1 MESRVKCAVCAVA
14 MCLVLRA
21 GSGMEHKFRYY
32 TDNSGLSSN
41 TIQCLYQDDKGYVWV
56 GTADGLDRFNSYDF
70 TNYRSDYRRRN
81 TLENNCIYSLCGE
94 GFPNGDR
101 IWVGTSDGVY
111 IFDSKDESF
120 VHLPILGSDGRE
132 RRNLLVYSLAADVA
146 GNMWIGTLGDGLYR
160 YSLKSG
166 TFEHYNA
173 AKYPEAFSSDVIVKI
188 LLDHDNNIWVAS
200 GGGSLLS
207 RYNPENNRFSTFRV
221 EDTLTR
227 EPISRI
233 STMCQDSF
241 GDIWI
246 AGYACELYKF
256 ELSRLT
262 FTCNRPEDGEAYGRV
277 RSMIEYA
284 PGIIMLGTDHGLVNF
299 NTKNRSF
306 EHVDNGTT
314 NRNGRLNDKFIHSI
328 LKDRDGGV
336 WIGTYFGGI
345 NYLSPLSS
353 LFTLIE
359 AGEGCGHII
368 SKFCEDPEGNIWI
381 GSDDGGL
388 SLYNP
393 RTGSY
398 TPVAVDPRDRAL
410 NIHALTI
417 DGGWLWVGTYGDG
430 LYRIDLRTRQMKHFT
445 QAGTG
450 LDNLDVYSVFRDSRG
465 QLWIGTKMGICRYD
479 DVSQTITCAFGLGHN
494 SDVVDICE
502 DARGHLWFASLGK
515 GLIRYGFDDGRFAL
529 CSHDSG
535 GGLSDFVSCLAV
547 EGDNLWIGTHGCG
560 LCRYDIAADTLSREF
575 DMLPYGNC
583 AVFQIVQNG
592 GELWLTT
599 NRGLLKYSP
608 GNGPQSIYKFTSDDG
623 LLANIFNA
631 NSGIKSS
638 TGHIYIGCNNGINKF
653 YPYDFTRRENS
664 AKLSVVFP
672 DFKLFN
678 RSVPVDGRLLSNT
691 IDCQRSVRLRG
702 RKMSFSLD
710 FIALNFSSPLR
721 TVYRYRLENFDDKWI
736 TTGLDEGAGV
746 QHVSYTN
753 LPPNRYRFVVSASTG
768 GEQFGEEAVVEI
780 LVLPPWWMA
789 RAMVVAYGVLALLA
803 VAGGG
808 LWLRRRIGRA
818 HREQIASIT
827 RKNKLDLLE
836 AKVSLFTE
844 VANEIRTPVALI
856 AAPVEEIAKRAG
868 DLPGLRDD
876 VDIIRKNC
884 ERLRTLVDQILN
896 LKSAEE
902 GEHAASC
909 VPERVDVREVLRTVV
924 AAVGD
929 AVPRRG
935 IAVHLGLPGE
945 ALTAEMCC
953 DHFSKIVG
961 QILGN
966 AYQFAESRID
976 VTLEGPG
983 GEVPGDV
990 FRVRVRDD
998 GAGIDRAEKAR
1009 IFEPFYTSDKCV
1021 SGSGL
1026 GLGLAVAKSLA
1037 TRMGAVLGVESAV
1050 GQWTEFTVTV
1060 PLGAPRPVPGSDGD
1074 SGVPAGQPAVAAVQ
1088 PEVQKRLPDILLA
1101 EDNADFADFFV
1112 RHLSG
1117 SYTIHCATNG
1127 RQALDLLRS
1136 RSIAAVVSD
1145 VAMKGM
1151 DGVALCAAIR
1161 NDPALDHLPVVLVSV
1176 DSSSAAKVRALEA
1189 GGLPRPP
1196 DPGAYRHPGP
1206 AAPEILENAL
1216 PGHGRGRGE
1225 PFGQPF
1231 HGAGE
1236 PVCHG
1241 QHLQFEPFGRGY
1253 RRSRE
1258 CQPYALFR
1266 AHQVA
1271 DGHYAQRVSAFHA
1284 PQGGRRAAFQT
1295 QRPARHGDMLY
1306 GGLHFDLLFR
1316 QVLPCAVRDA
1326 AHRIHGEIPPGIG
1339 RLIPRSRRSST
1350 SRSRVVASSAATPAS
1365 RGSTRKQKAI
1375 STMPRSTVRPVASRP
1390 RSMLW

>member
-1 MESRVKCAVCAVA
+1 
-14 MCLVLRA
+14 
-21 GSGMEHKFRYY
+21 
-32 TDNSGLSSN
+32 
-41 TIQCLYQDDKGYVWV
+41 
-56 GTADGLDRFNSYDF
+56 
-70 TNYRSDYRRRN
+70 
-81 TLENNCIYSLCGE
+81 
-94 GFPNGDR
+94 
-101 IWVGTSDGVY
+101 
-111 IFDSKDESF
+111 
-120 VHLPILGSDGRE
+120 
-132 RRNLLVYSLAADVA
+132 
-146 GNMWIGTLGDGLYR
+146 
-160 YSLKSG
+160 
-166 TFEHYNA
+166 
-173 AKYPEAFSSDVIVKI
+173 
-188 LLDHDNNIWVAS
+188 
-200 GGGSLLS
+200 
-207 RYNPENNRFSTFRV
+207 
-221 EDTLTR
+221 
-227 EPISRI
+227 
-233 STMCQDSF
+233 
-241 GDIWI
+241 
-246 AGYACELYKF
+246 
-256 ELSRLT
+256 
-262 FTCNRPEDGEAYGRV
+262 
-277 RSMIEYA
+277 
-284 PGIIMLGTDHGLVNF
+284 
-299 NTKNRSF
+299 
-306 EHVDNGTT
+306 
-314 NRNGRLNDKFIHSI
+314 
-328 LKDRDGGV
+328 
-336 WIGTYFGGI
+336 
-345 NYLSPLSS
+345 
-353 LFTLIE
+353 
-359 AGEGCGHII
+359 
-368 SKFCEDPEGNIWI
+368 
-381 GSDDGGL
+381 
-388 SLYNP
+388 
-393 RTGSY
+393 
-398 TPVAVDPRDRAL
+398 
-410 NIHALTI
+410 
-417 DGGWLWVGTYGDG
+417 
-430 LYRIDLRTRQMKHFT
+430 
-445 QAGTG
+445 
-450 LDNLDVYSVFRDSRG
+450 
-465 QLWIGTKMGICRYD
+465 
-479 DVSQTITCAFGLGHN
+479 
-494 SDVVDICE
+494 
-502 DARGHLWFASLGK
+502 
-515 GLIRYGFDDGRFAL
+515 
-529 CSHDSG
+529 
-535 GGLSDFVSCLAV
+535 
-547 EGDNLWIGTHGCG
+547 
-560 LCRYDIAADTLSREF
+560 
-575 DMLPYGNC
+575 
-583 AVFQIVQNG
+583 
-592 GELWLTT
+592 
-599 NRGLLKYSP
+599 
-608 GNGPQSIYKFTSDDG
+608 
-623 LLANIFNA
+623 
-631 NSGIKSS
+631 
-638 TGHIYIGCNNGINKF
+638 
-653 YPYDFTRRENS
+653 
-664 AKLSVVFP
+664 
-672 DFKLFN
+672 
-678 RSVPVDGRLLSNT
+678 
-691 IDCQRSVRLRG
+691 
-702 RKMSFSLD
+702 MSFSLD

-789 RAMVVAYGVLALLA
+789 RAMIVAYGVLALLA

-856 AAPVEEIAKRAG
+856 AAPVEQIAKRAG

-976 VTLEGPG
+976 ITLEGPG

-1117 SYTIHCATNG
+1117 SYTIHCVADG
-1127 RQALDLLRS
+1127 REALDLLRS
-1136 RSIAAVVSD
+1136 RGIAAVVSD

-1189 GGLPRPP
+1189 GA
-1196 DPGAYRHPGP
+1196 DAY
-1206 AAPEILENAL
+1206 LEKPLSVDYLDRQIRAL
-1216 PGHGRGRGE
+1216 IDIRGRLRLKFSKMPYLVMDGDAASPSGNRFMAQVNQYVMDNISNSNLSVE
-1225 PFGQPF
+1225 DIAAAVNVSRTLFFSRIKSLTGTTPNEFLRSTRLRVAADLLSKPNDLRVTEICYMVGFTSTSYFAKCFHAQFGMLPTEF
-1231 HGAGE
+1231 ME
-1236 PVCHG
+1236 K
-1241 QHLQFEPFGRGY
+1241 Y
-1253 RRSRE
+1253 RRE
-1258 CQPYALFR
+1258 
-1266 AHQVA
+1266 
-1271 DGHYAQRVSAFHA
+1271 
-1284 PQGGRRAAFQT
+1284 
-1295 QRPARHGDMLY
+1295 
-1306 GGLHFDLLFR
+1306 
-1316 QVLPCAVRDA
+1316 
-1326 AHRIHGEIPPGIG
+1326 
-1339 RLIPRSRRSST
+1339 
-1350 SRSRVVASSAATPAS
+1350 
-1365 RGSTRKQKAI
+1365 
-1375 STMPRSTVRPVASRP
+1375 
-1390 RSMLW
+1390 

>member
-1 MESRVKCAVCAVA
+1 
-14 MCLVLRA
+14 
-21 GSGMEHKFRYY
+21 
-32 TDNSGLSSN
+32 
-41 TIQCLYQDDKGYVWV
+41 
-56 GTADGLDRFNSYDF
+56 
-70 TNYRSDYRRRN
+70 
-81 TLENNCIYSLCGE
+81 
-94 GFPNGDR
+94 
-101 IWVGTSDGVY
+101 
-111 IFDSKDESF
+111 
-120 VHLPILGSDGRE
+120 
-132 RRNLLVYSLAADVA
+132 
-146 GNMWIGTLGDGLYR
+146 
-160 YSLKSG
+160 
-166 TFEHYNA
+166 
-173 AKYPEAFSSDVIVKI
+173 
-188 LLDHDNNIWVAS
+188 
-200 GGGSLLS
+200 
-207 RYNPENNRFSTFRV
+207 
-221 EDTLTR
+221 
-227 EPISRI
+227 
-233 STMCQDSF
+233 
-241 GDIWI
+241 
-246 AGYACELYKF
+246 
-256 ELSRLT
+256 
-262 FTCNRPEDGEAYGRV
+262 
-277 RSMIEYA
+277 
-284 PGIIMLGTDHGLVNF
+284 
-299 NTKNRSF
+299 
-306 EHVDNGTT
+306 
-314 NRNGRLNDKFIHSI
+314 
-328 LKDRDGGV
+328 
-336 WIGTYFGGI
+336 
-345 NYLSPLSS
+345 
-353 LFTLIE
+353 
-359 AGEGCGHII
+359 
-368 SKFCEDPEGNIWI
+368 
-381 GSDDGGL
+381 
-388 SLYNP
+388 
-393 RTGSY
+393 
-398 TPVAVDPRDRAL
+398 
-410 NIHALTI
+410 
-417 DGGWLWVGTYGDG
+417 
-430 LYRIDLRTRQMKHFT
+430 
-445 QAGTG
+445 
-450 LDNLDVYSVFRDSRG
+450 
-465 QLWIGTKMGICRYD
+465 
-479 DVSQTITCAFGLGHN
+479 
-494 SDVVDICE
+494 
-502 DARGHLWFASLGK
+502 
-515 GLIRYGFDDGRFAL
+515 
-529 CSHDSG
+529 
-535 GGLSDFVSCLAV
+535 
-547 EGDNLWIGTHGCG
+547 
-560 LCRYDIAADTLSREF
+560 
-575 DMLPYGNC
+575 
-583 AVFQIVQNG
+583 
-592 GELWLTT
+592 
-599 NRGLLKYSP
+599 SP

-1060 PLGAPRPVPGSDGD
+1060 PLGAPRPVPGTDGD

-1117 SYTIHCATNG
+1117 SYTIHCATDG

-1189 GGLPRPP
+1189 GA
-1196 DPGAYRHPGP
+1196 DAY
-1206 AAPEILENAL
+1206 LEKPLSVDYLDCQIRAL
-1216 PGHGRGRGE
+1216 IGIRGRLRLKFSKMPYLVMDGDAASPSGNRFMAQVNQYVMDNISNSNLSVE
-1225 PFGQPF
+1225 DIAAAVNVSRTLFFSRIKSLTGTTPNEFLRSTRLRVAAELLSKSNDLRVTEICYMVGFTSTSYFAKCFHAQFGMLPTEF
-1231 HGAGE
+1231 ME
-1236 PVCHG
+1236 K
-1241 QHLQFEPFGRGY
+1241 Y
-1253 RRSRE
+1253 RRE
-1258 CQPYALFR
+1258 
-1266 AHQVA
+1266 
-1271 DGHYAQRVSAFHA
+1271 
-1284 PQGGRRAAFQT
+1284 
-1295 QRPARHGDMLY
+1295 
-1306 GGLHFDLLFR
+1306 
-1316 QVLPCAVRDA
+1316 
-1326 AHRIHGEIPPGIG
+1326 
-1339 RLIPRSRRSST
+1339 
-1350 SRSRVVASSAATPAS
+1350 
-1365 RGSTRKQKAI
+1365 
-1375 STMPRSTVRPVASRP
+1375 
-1390 RSMLW
+1390 

>member
-1 MESRVKCAVCAVA
+1 MELRVKCAVCAVA

-277 RSMIEYA
+277 RSMIEYT

-592 GELWLTT
+592 GELWLRT

-909 VPERVDVREVLRTVV
+909 VPERVDVREVLRTLV

-1060 PLGAPRPVPGSDGD
+1060 PLGAPRPVPGTDGD

-1117 SYTIHCATNG
+1117 SYTIHCATDG

-1189 GGLPRPP
+1189 GA
-1196 DPGAYRHPGP
+1196 DAY
-1206 AAPEILENAL
+1206 LEKPLSVDYLDCQIRAL
-1216 PGHGRGRGE
+1216 IGIRGRLRLKFSKMPYLVMDGDAASPSGNRFMAQVNQYVMDNISNSNLSVE
-1225 PFGQPF
+1225 DIAAAVNVSRTLFFSRIKSLTGTTPNEF
-1231 HGAGE
+1231 
-1236 PVCHG
+1236 
-1241 QHLQFEPFGRGY
+1241 L
-1253 RRSRE
+1253 RSTR
-1258 CQPYALFR
+1258 LR
-1266 AHQVA
+1266 VA
-1271 DGHYAQRVSAFHA
+1271 AELLSKSNDLRVTEICYMVGFTSTSYFAKCFHA
-1284 PQGGRRAAFQT
+1284 QFG
-1295 QRPARHGDMLY
+1295 MLPTE
-1306 GGLHFDLLFR
+1306 FM
-1316 QVLPCAVRDA
+1316 
-1326 AHRIHGEIPPGIG
+1326 EK
-1339 RLIPRSRRSST
+1339 SRRE
-1350 SRSRVVASSAATPAS
+1350 
-1365 RGSTRKQKAI
+1365 
-1375 STMPRSTVRPVASRP
+1375 
-1390 RSMLW
+1390 

>member
-1 MESRVKCAVCAVA
+1 
-14 MCLVLRA
+14 
-21 GSGMEHKFRYY
+21 
-32 TDNSGLSSN
+32 
-41 TIQCLYQDDKGYVWV
+41 
-56 GTADGLDRFNSYDF
+56 
-70 TNYRSDYRRRN
+70 
-81 TLENNCIYSLCGE
+81 
-94 GFPNGDR
+94 
-101 IWVGTSDGVY
+101 
-111 IFDSKDESF
+111 
-120 VHLPILGSDGRE
+120 
-132 RRNLLVYSLAADVA
+132 
-146 GNMWIGTLGDGLYR
+146 
-160 YSLKSG
+160 
-166 TFEHYNA
+166 
-173 AKYPEAFSSDVIVKI
+173 
-188 LLDHDNNIWVAS
+188 
-200 GGGSLLS
+200 
-207 RYNPENNRFSTFRV
+207 
-221 EDTLTR
+221 
-227 EPISRI
+227 
-233 STMCQDSF
+233 
-241 GDIWI
+241 
-246 AGYACELYKF
+246 
-256 ELSRLT
+256 
-262 FTCNRPEDGEAYGRV
+262 
-277 RSMIEYA
+277 
-284 PGIIMLGTDHGLVNF
+284 
-299 NTKNRSF
+299 
-306 EHVDNGTT
+306 
-314 NRNGRLNDKFIHSI
+314 
-328 LKDRDGGV
+328 
-336 WIGTYFGGI
+336 
-345 NYLSPLSS
+345 
-353 LFTLIE
+353 
-359 AGEGCGHII
+359 
-368 SKFCEDPEGNIWI
+368 
-381 GSDDGGL
+381 
-388 SLYNP
+388 
-393 RTGSY
+393 
-398 TPVAVDPRDRAL
+398 
-410 NIHALTI
+410 
-417 DGGWLWVGTYGDG
+417 
-430 LYRIDLRTRQMKHFT
+430 
-445 QAGTG
+445 
-450 LDNLDVYSVFRDSRG
+450 
-465 QLWIGTKMGICRYD
+465 
-479 DVSQTITCAFGLGHN
+479 
-494 SDVVDICE
+494 
-502 DARGHLWFASLGK
+502 
-515 GLIRYGFDDGRFAL
+515 
-529 CSHDSG
+529 
-535 GGLSDFVSCLAV
+535 
-547 EGDNLWIGTHGCG
+547 
-560 LCRYDIAADTLSREF
+560 
-575 DMLPYGNC
+575 
-583 AVFQIVQNG
+583 
-592 GELWLTT
+592 
-599 NRGLLKYSP
+599 
-608 GNGPQSIYKFTSDDG
+608 
-623 LLANIFNA
+623 
-631 NSGIKSS
+631 
-638 TGHIYIGCNNGINKF
+638 
-653 YPYDFTRRENS
+653 
-664 AKLSVVFP
+664 
-672 DFKLFN
+672 
-678 RSVPVDGRLLSNT
+678 
-691 IDCQRSVRLRG
+691 
-702 RKMSFSLD
+702 MSFSLD

-935 IAVHLGLPGE
+935 IAVHLGRPGE

-953 DHFSKIVG
+953 DHFSKIMG

-998 GAGIDRAEKAR
+998 GAGIDRAETAR

-1117 SYTIHCATNG
+1117 SYTIHCVADG
-1127 RQALDLLRS
+1127 REALDLLRS
-1136 RSIAAVVSD
+1136 RGIAAVVSD

-1189 GGLPRPP
+1189 GA
-1196 DPGAYRHPGP
+1196 DAY
-1206 AAPEILENAL
+1206 LEKPLSVDYLDRQIRAL
-1216 PGHGRGRGE
+1216 IDIRGRLRLKFSKMPYLVMDGDAASPSGNRFMAQVNQYVMDNISNSNLSVE
-1225 PFGQPF
+1225 DIAAAVNVSRTLFFSRIKSLTGTTPNEFLRSTRLRVAADLLSKPNDLRVTEICYMVGFTSTSYFAKCFHAQFGMLPTEF
-1231 HGAGE
+1231 ME
-1236 PVCHG
+1236 K
-1241 QHLQFEPFGRGY
+1241 Y
-1253 RRSRE
+1253 RRE
-1258 CQPYALFR
+1258 
-1266 AHQVA
+1266 
-1271 DGHYAQRVSAFHA
+1271 
-1284 PQGGRRAAFQT
+1284 
-1295 QRPARHGDMLY
+1295 
-1306 GGLHFDLLFR
+1306 
-1316 QVLPCAVRDA
+1316 
-1326 AHRIHGEIPPGIG
+1326 
-1339 RLIPRSRRSST
+1339 
-1350 SRSRVVASSAATPAS
+1350 
-1365 RGSTRKQKAI
+1365 
-1375 STMPRSTVRPVASRP
+1375 
-1390 RSMLW
+1390 

>member
-1 MESRVKCAVCAVA
+1 MELRVKCAVCAVA

-277 RSMIEYA
+277 RSMIEYT

-592 GELWLTT
+592 GELWLTA

-1037 TRMGAVLGVESAV
+1037 ARMGAVLGVESAV

-1060 PLGAPRPVPGSDGD
+1060 PLGAPRPVPGTDGD

-1117 SYTIHCATNG
+1117 SYTIHCATDG

-1189 GGLPRPP
+1189 GA
-1196 DPGAYRHPGP
+1196 DAY
-1206 AAPEILENAL
+1206 LEKPLSVDYLDCQIRAL
-1216 PGHGRGRGE
+1216 IGIRGRLRLKFSKMPYLVMDGDAASPSGNRFMAQVNQYVMDNISNSNLSVE
-1225 PFGQPF
+1225 DIAAAVNVSRTLFFSRIKSLTGTTPNEFLRSTRLRVAAELLSKSNDLRVTEICYMVGFTSTSYFAKCFHAQFGMLPTEF
-1231 HGAGE
+1231 ME
-1236 PVCHG
+1236 K
-1241 QHLQFEPFGRGY
+1241 Y
-1253 RRSRE
+1253 RRE
-1258 CQPYALFR
+1258 
-1266 AHQVA
+1266 
-1271 DGHYAQRVSAFHA
+1271 
-1284 PQGGRRAAFQT
+1284 
-1295 QRPARHGDMLY
+1295 
-1306 GGLHFDLLFR
+1306 
-1316 QVLPCAVRDA
+1316 
-1326 AHRIHGEIPPGIG
+1326 
-1339 RLIPRSRRSST
+1339 
-1350 SRSRVVASSAATPAS
+1350 
-1365 RGSTRKQKAI
+1365 
-1375 STMPRSTVRPVASRP
+1375 
-1390 RSMLW
+1390 

>member
-1 MESRVKCAVCAVA
+1 MPE
-14 MCLVLRA
+14 
-21 GSGMEHKFRYY
+21 
-32 TDNSGLSSN
+32 
-41 TIQCLYQDDKGYVWV
+41 
-56 GTADGLDRFNSYDF
+56 
-70 TNYRSDYRRRN
+70 
-81 TLENNCIYSLCGE
+81 
-94 GFPNGDR
+94 
-101 IWVGTSDGVY
+101 
-111 IFDSKDESF
+111 
-120 VHLPILGSDGRE
+120 
-132 RRNLLVYSLAADVA
+132 LA
-146 GNMWIGTLGDGLYR
+146 
-160 YSLKSG
+160 LK
-166 TFEHYNA
+166 
-173 AKYPEAFSSDVIVKI
+173 
-188 LLDHDNNIWVAS
+188 
-200 GGGSLLS
+200 
-207 RYNPENNRFSTFRV
+207 
-221 EDTLTR
+221 
-227 EPISRI
+227 
-233 STMCQDSF
+233 
-241 GDIWI
+241 
-246 AGYACELYKF
+246 
-256 ELSRLT
+256 
-262 FTCNRPEDGEAYGRV
+262 
-277 RSMIEYA
+277 
-284 PGIIMLGTDHGLVNF
+284 
-299 NTKNRSF
+299 
-306 EHVDNGTT
+306 
-314 NRNGRLNDKFIHSI
+314 
-328 LKDRDGGV
+328 
-336 WIGTYFGGI
+336 
-345 NYLSPLSS
+345 
-353 LFTLIE
+353 
-359 AGEGCGHII
+359 
-368 SKFCEDPEGNIWI
+368 
-381 GSDDGGL
+381 
-388 SLYNP
+388 
-393 RTGSY
+393 
-398 TPVAVDPRDRAL
+398 
-410 NIHALTI
+410 
-417 DGGWLWVGTYGDG
+417 
-430 LYRIDLRTRQMKHFT
+430 
-445 QAGTG
+445 
-450 LDNLDVYSVFRDSRG
+450 
-465 QLWIGTKMGICRYD
+465 
-479 DVSQTITCAFGLGHN
+479 
-494 SDVVDICE
+494 
-502 DARGHLWFASLGK
+502 
-515 GLIRYGFDDGRFAL
+515 
-529 CSHDSG
+529 
-535 GGLSDFVSCLAV
+535 
-547 EGDNLWIGTHGCG
+547 
-560 LCRYDIAADTLSREF
+560 
-575 DMLPYGNC
+575 
-583 AVFQIVQNG
+583 IVQNG

-1060 PLGAPRPVPGSDGD
+1060 PLGAPRPVPGTDGD

-1117 SYTIHCATNG
+1117 SYTIHCATDG

-1189 GGLPRPP
+1189 GA
-1196 DPGAYRHPGP
+1196 DAY
-1206 AAPEILENAL
+1206 LEKPLSVDYLDCQIRAL
-1216 PGHGRGRGE
+1216 IGIRGRLRLKFSKMPYLVMDGDAASPSGNRFMAQVNQYVMDNISNSNLSVE
-1225 PFGQPF
+1225 DIAAAVNVSRTLFFSRIKSLTGTTPNEFLRSTRLRVAAELLSKSNDLRVTEICYMVGFTSTSYFAKCFHAQFGMLPTEF
-1231 HGAGE
+1231 ME
-1236 PVCHG
+1236 K
-1241 QHLQFEPFGRGY
+1241 Y
-1253 RRSRE
+1253 RRE
-1258 CQPYALFR
+1258 
-1266 AHQVA
+1266 
-1271 DGHYAQRVSAFHA
+1271 
-1284 PQGGRRAAFQT
+1284 
-1295 QRPARHGDMLY
+1295 
-1306 GGLHFDLLFR
+1306 
-1316 QVLPCAVRDA
+1316 
-1326 AHRIHGEIPPGIG
+1326 
-1339 RLIPRSRRSST
+1339 
-1350 SRSRVVASSAATPAS
+1350 
-1365 RGSTRKQKAI
+1365 
-1375 STMPRSTVRPVASRP
+1375 
-1390 RSMLW
+1390 

>member
-929 AVPRRG
+929 AVP
-935 IAVHLGLPGE
+935 
-945 ALTAEMCC
+945 
-953 DHFSKIVG
+953 
-961 QILGN
+961 
-966 AYQFAESRID
+966 
-976 VTLEGPG
+976 
-983 GEVPGDV
+983 
-990 FRVRVRDD
+990 
-998 GAGIDRAEKAR
+998 GA
-1009 IFEPFYTSDKCV
+1009 
-1021 SGSGL
+1021 
-1026 GLGLAVAKSLA
+1026 
-1037 TRMGAVLGVESAV
+1037 
-1050 GQWTEFTVTV
+1050 
-1060 PLGAPRPVPGSDGD
+1060 DGD

-1117 SYTIHCATNG
+1117 SYTIHCVADG
-1127 RQALDLLRS
+1127 REALDLLRS
-1136 RSIAAVVSD
+1136 RGIAAVVSD

-1189 GGLPRPP
+1189 GA
-1196 DPGAYRHPGP
+1196 DAY
-1206 AAPEILENAL
+1206 LEKPLSVDYLDRQIRAL
-1216 PGHGRGRGE
+1216 IDIRGRLRLKFSKMPYLVMDGDAASPSGNRFMAQVNQYVMDNISNSNLSVE
-1225 PFGQPF
+1225 DIAAAVNVSRTLFFSRIKSLTGTTPNEFLRSTRLRVAADLLSKPNDLRVTEICYMVGFTSTSYFAKCFHAQFGMLPTEF
-1231 HGAGE
+1231 ME
-1236 PVCHG
+1236 K
-1241 QHLQFEPFGRGY
+1241 Y
-1253 RRSRE
+1253 RRE
-1258 CQPYALFR
+1258 
-1266 AHQVA
+1266 
-1271 DGHYAQRVSAFHA
+1271 
-1284 PQGGRRAAFQT
+1284 
-1295 QRPARHGDMLY
+1295 
-1306 GGLHFDLLFR
+1306 
-1316 QVLPCAVRDA
+1316 
-1326 AHRIHGEIPPGIG
+1326 
-1339 RLIPRSRRSST
+1339 
-1350 SRSRVVASSAATPAS
+1350 
-1365 RGSTRKQKAI
+1365 
-1375 STMPRSTVRPVASRP
+1375 
-1390 RSMLW
+1390 

>member
-583 AVFQIVQNG
+583 AVFQIVRNG

-746 QHVSYTN
+746 QHVSYNN

-868 DLPGLRDD
+868 DLPGLCDD

-1060 PLGAPRPVPGSDGD
+1060 PLGAPRPVPGTDGD

-1117 SYTIHCATNG
+1117 SYTIHCATDG

-1189 GGLPRPP
+1189 GA
-1196 DPGAYRHPGP
+1196 DAY
-1206 AAPEILENAL
+1206 LEKPLSVDYLDCQIRAL
-1216 PGHGRGRGE
+1216 IGIRGRLRLKFSKMPYLVMDGDAASPSGNRFMAQVNQYVMDNISNSNLSVE
-1225 PFGQPF
+1225 DIAAAVNVSRTLFFSRIKSLTGTTPNEFLRSTRLRVAAELLSKPNDLRVTEICYMVGFTSTSYFAKCFHAQFGMLPTEF
-1231 HGAGE
+1231 ME
-1236 PVCHG
+1236 K
-1241 QHLQFEPFGRGY
+1241 Y
-1253 RRSRE
+1253 RRE
-1258 CQPYALFR
+1258 
-1266 AHQVA
+1266 
-1271 DGHYAQRVSAFHA
+1271 
-1284 PQGGRRAAFQT
+1284 
-1295 QRPARHGDMLY
+1295 
-1306 GGLHFDLLFR
+1306 
-1316 QVLPCAVRDA
+1316 
-1326 AHRIHGEIPPGIG
+1326 
-1339 RLIPRSRRSST
+1339 
-1350 SRSRVVASSAATPAS
+1350 
-1365 RGSTRKQKAI
+1365 
-1375 STMPRSTVRPVASRP
+1375 
-1390 RSMLW
+1390 

>member
-1 MESRVKCAVCAVA
+1 MELRVKCAVCAVA

-277 RSMIEYA
+277 RSMIEYT

-465 QLWIGTKMGICRYD
+465 SCGSAPKWASAVTTTFRRPSRAHSAWDITATWWTSARMPAGTCGSRRW
-479 DVSQTITCAFGLGHN
+479 
-494 SDVVDICE
+494 
-502 DARGHLWFASLGK
+502 ARG
-515 GLIRYGFDDGRFAL
+515 
-529 CSHDSG
+529 
-535 GGLSDFVSCLAV
+535 
-547 EGDNLWIGTHGCG
+547 
-560 LCRYDIAADTLSREF
+560 
-575 DMLPYGNC
+575 
-583 AVFQIVQNG
+583 
-592 GELWLTT
+592 
-599 NRGLLKYSP
+599 
-608 GNGPQSIYKFTSDDG
+608 
-623 LLANIFNA
+623 
-631 NSGIKSS
+631 
-638 TGHIYIGCNNGINKF
+638 
-653 YPYDFTRRENS
+653 
-664 AKLSVVFP
+664 
-672 DFKLFN
+672 
-678 RSVPVDGRLLSNT
+678 
-691 IDCQRSVRLRG
+691 
-702 RKMSFSLD
+702 
-710 FIALNFSSPLR
+710 
-721 TVYRYRLENFDDKWI
+721 
-736 TTGLDEGAGV
+736 
-746 QHVSYTN
+746 
-753 LPPNRYRFVVSASTG
+753 
-768 GEQFGEEAVVEI
+768 
-780 LVLPPWWMA
+780 
-789 RAMVVAYGVLALLA
+789 
-803 VAGGG
+803 
-808 LWLRRRIGRA
+808 
-818 HREQIASIT
+818 
-827 RKNKLDLLE
+827 
-836 AKVSLFTE
+836 
-844 VANEIRTPVALI
+844 
-856 AAPVEEIAKRAG
+856 
-868 DLPGLRDD
+868 
-876 VDIIRKNC
+876 
-884 ERLRTLVDQILN
+884 
-896 LKSAEE
+896 
-902 GEHAASC
+902 
-909 VPERVDVREVLRTVV
+909 
-924 AAVGD
+924 
-929 AVPRRG
+929 
-935 IAVHLGLPGE
+935 
-945 ALTAEMCC
+945 
-953 DHFSKIVG
+953 
-961 QILGN
+961 
-966 AYQFAESRID
+966 
-976 VTLEGPG
+976 
-983 GEVPGDV
+983 
-990 FRVRVRDD
+990 
-998 GAGIDRAEKAR
+998 
-1009 IFEPFYTSDKCV
+1009 
-1021 SGSGL
+1021 
-1026 GLGLAVAKSLA
+1026 
-1037 TRMGAVLGVESAV
+1037 
-1050 GQWTEFTVTV
+1050 
-1060 PLGAPRPVPGSDGD
+1060 
-1074 SGVPAGQPAVAAVQ
+1074 
-1088 PEVQKRLPDILLA
+1088 
-1101 EDNADFADFFV
+1101 
-1112 RHLSG
+1112 
-1117 SYTIHCATNG
+1117 
-1127 RQALDLLRS
+1127 
-1136 RSIAAVVSD
+1136 
-1145 VAMKGM
+1145 
-1151 DGVALCAAIR
+1151 
-1161 NDPALDHLPVVLVSV
+1161 
-1176 DSSSAAKVRALEA
+1176 
-1189 GGLPRPP
+1189 
-1196 DPGAYRHPGP
+1196 
-1206 AAPEILENAL
+1206 
-1216 PGHGRGRGE
+1216 
-1225 PFGQPF
+1225 
-1231 HGAGE
+1231 
-1236 PVCHG
+1236 
-1241 QHLQFEPFGRGY
+1241 
-1253 RRSRE
+1253 
-1258 CQPYALFR
+1258 
-1266 AHQVA
+1266 
-1271 DGHYAQRVSAFHA
+1271 
-1284 PQGGRRAAFQT
+1284 
-1295 QRPARHGDMLY
+1295 
-1306 GGLHFDLLFR
+1306 
-1316 QVLPCAVRDA
+1316 
-1326 AHRIHGEIPPGIG
+1326 
-1339 RLIPRSRRSST
+1339 
-1350 SRSRVVASSAATPAS
+1350 
-1365 RGSTRKQKAI
+1365 
-1375 STMPRSTVRPVASRP
+1375 
-1390 RSMLW
+1390 

>member
-1 MESRVKCAVCAVA
+1 MELRVKCAVCAVA

-277 RSMIEYA
+277 RSMIEYT

-592 GELWLTT
+592 GELWLTA

-953 DHFSKIVG
+953 DHFSKIMG

-1117 SYTIHCATNG
+1117 SYTIHCVADG
-1127 RQALDLLRS
+1127 REALDLLRS
-1136 RSIAAVVSD
+1136 RGIAAVVSD

-1189 GGLPRPP
+1189 GA
-1196 DPGAYRHPGP
+1196 DAY
-1206 AAPEILENAL
+1206 LEKPLSVDYLDRQIRAL
-1216 PGHGRGRGE
+1216 IDIRGRLRLKFSKMPYLVMDGDAASPSGNRFMAQVNQYVMDNISNSNLSVE
-1225 PFGQPF
+1225 DIAAAVNVSRTLFFSRIKSLTGTTPNEFLRSTRLRVAADLLSKPNDLRVTEICYMVGFTSTSYFAKCFHAQFGMLPTEF
-1231 HGAGE
+1231 ME
-1236 PVCHG
+1236 K
-1241 QHLQFEPFGRGY
+1241 Y
-1253 RRSRE
+1253 RRE
-1258 CQPYALFR
+1258 
-1266 AHQVA
+1266 
-1271 DGHYAQRVSAFHA
+1271 
-1284 PQGGRRAAFQT
+1284 
-1295 QRPARHGDMLY
+1295 
-1306 GGLHFDLLFR
+1306 
-1316 QVLPCAVRDA
+1316 
-1326 AHRIHGEIPPGIG
+1326 
-1339 RLIPRSRRSST
+1339 
-1350 SRSRVVASSAATPAS
+1350 
-1365 RGSTRKQKAI
+1365 
-1375 STMPRSTVRPVASRP
+1375 
-1390 RSMLW
+1390 

>member
-1 MESRVKCAVCAVA
+1 MESRVKCAVCAVV

-21 GSGMEHKFRYY
+21 GNGMEHKFRYY

-188 LLDHDNNIWVAS
+188 VLDHDNNIWVAS

-277 RSMIEYA
+277 RSMIEYT

-953 DHFSKIVG
+953 DHFSKIMG

-1037 TRMGAVLGVESAV
+1037 ARMGAVLGVESAV

-1117 SYTIHCATNG
+1117 SYTIHCVADG
-1127 RQALDLLRS
+1127 REALDLLRS

-1189 GGLPRPP
+1189 GA
-1196 DPGAYRHPGP
+1196 DAY
-1206 AAPEILENAL
+1206 LEKPLSVDYLDCQIRAL
-1216 PGHGRGRGE
+1216 IGIRGRLRLKFSKMPYLVMDGDAASPSGNRFMAQVNQYVMDNISNSNLSVE
-1225 PFGQPF
+1225 DIAAAVNVSRTLFFSRIKSLTGTTPNEFLRSTRLRVAAELLSKSNDLRVTEICYMVGFTSTSYFAKCFHAQFGMLPTEF
-1231 HGAGE
+1231 ME
-1236 PVCHG
+1236 K
-1241 QHLQFEPFGRGY
+1241 Y
-1253 RRSRE
+1253 RRE
-1258 CQPYALFR
+1258 
-1266 AHQVA
+1266 
-1271 DGHYAQRVSAFHA
+1271 
-1284 PQGGRRAAFQT
+1284 
-1295 QRPARHGDMLY
+1295 
-1306 GGLHFDLLFR
+1306 
-1316 QVLPCAVRDA
+1316 
-1326 AHRIHGEIPPGIG
+1326 
-1339 RLIPRSRRSST
+1339 
-1350 SRSRVVASSAATPAS
+1350 
-1365 RGSTRKQKAI
+1365 
-1375 STMPRSTVRPVASRP
+1375 
-1390 RSMLW
+1390 

>member
-1 MESRVKCAVCAVA
+1 MESRVKCAVCAVV

-21 GSGMEHKFRYY
+21 GNGMEHKFRYY

-277 RSMIEYA
+277 RSMIEYT

-583 AVFQIVQNG
+583 

-1060 PLGAPRPVPGSDGD
+1060 PLGAPRPVPGTDGD

-1117 SYTIHCATNG
+1117 SYTIHCATDG

-1189 GGLPRPP
+1189 GA
-1196 DPGAYRHPGP
+1196 DAY
-1206 AAPEILENAL
+1206 LEKPLSVDYLDCQIRAL
-1216 PGHGRGRGE
+1216 IGIRGRLRLKFSKMPYLVMDGDAASPSGNRFMAQVNQYVMDNISNSNLSVE
-1225 PFGQPF
+1225 DIAAAVNVSRTLFFSRIKSLTGTTPNEFLRSTRLRVAAELLSKSNDLRVTEICYMVGFTSTSYFAKCFHAQFGMLPTEF
-1231 HGAGE
+1231 ME
-1236 PVCHG
+1236 K
-1241 QHLQFEPFGRGY
+1241 Y
-1253 RRSRE
+1253 RRE
-1258 CQPYALFR
+1258 
-1266 AHQVA
+1266 
-1271 DGHYAQRVSAFHA
+1271 
-1284 PQGGRRAAFQT
+1284 
-1295 QRPARHGDMLY
+1295 
-1306 GGLHFDLLFR
+1306 
-1316 QVLPCAVRDA
+1316 
-1326 AHRIHGEIPPGIG
+1326 
-1339 RLIPRSRRSST
+1339 
-1350 SRSRVVASSAATPAS
+1350 
-1365 RGSTRKQKAI
+1365 
-1375 STMPRSTVRPVASRP
+1375 
-1390 RSMLW
+1390 

>member
-583 AVFQIVQNG
+583 AVFHIVQNG

-902 GEHAASC
+902 GEHAASRA
-909 VPERVDVREVLRTVV
+909 PERVDVREVLRTVV

-976 VTLEGPG
+976 ITLEGPG

-1136 RSIAAVVSD
+1136 RGIAAVVSD

-1189 GGLPRPP
+1189 GA
-1196 DPGAYRHPGP
+1196 DAY
-1206 AAPEILENAL
+1206 LEKPLSVDYLDRQIRAL
-1216 PGHGRGRGE
+1216 IDIRGRLRLKFSKMPYLVMDGDAASPSGNRFMAQVNQYVMDNISNSNLSVE
-1225 PFGQPF
+1225 DIAAAVNVSRTLFFSRIKSLTGTTPNEFLRSTRLRVAAELLSKPNDLRVTEICYMVGFTSTSYFAKCFHAQFGMLPTEF
-1231 HGAGE
+1231 ME
-1236 PVCHG
+1236 K
-1241 QHLQFEPFGRGY
+1241 Y
-1253 RRSRE
+1253 RRE
-1258 CQPYALFR
+1258 
-1266 AHQVA
+1266 
-1271 DGHYAQRVSAFHA
+1271 
-1284 PQGGRRAAFQT
+1284 
-1295 QRPARHGDMLY
+1295 
-1306 GGLHFDLLFR
+1306 
-1316 QVLPCAVRDA
+1316 
-1326 AHRIHGEIPPGIG
+1326 
-1339 RLIPRSRRSST
+1339 
-1350 SRSRVVASSAATPAS
+1350 
-1365 RGSTRKQKAI
+1365 
-1375 STMPRSTVRPVASRP
+1375 
-1390 RSMLW
+1390 

>member
-1 MESRVKCAVCAVA
+1 M
-14 MCLVLRA
+14 
-21 GSGMEHKFRYY
+21 
-32 TDNSGLSSN
+32 
-41 TIQCLYQDDKGYVWV
+41 
-56 GTADGLDRFNSYDF
+56 
-70 TNYRSDYRRRN
+70 
-81 TLENNCIYSLCGE
+81 
-94 GFPNGDR
+94 
-101 IWVGTSDGVY
+101 
-111 IFDSKDESF
+111 
-120 VHLPILGSDGRE
+120 
-132 RRNLLVYSLAADVA
+132 
-146 GNMWIGTLGDGLYR
+146 
-160 YSLKSG
+160 
-166 TFEHYNA
+166 
-173 AKYPEAFSSDVIVKI
+173 
-188 LLDHDNNIWVAS
+188 
-200 GGGSLLS
+200 
-207 RYNPENNRFSTFRV
+207 
-221 EDTLTR
+221 
-227 EPISRI
+227 
-233 STMCQDSF
+233 
-241 GDIWI
+241 
-246 AGYACELYKF
+246 
-256 ELSRLT
+256 
-262 FTCNRPEDGEAYGRV
+262 
-277 RSMIEYA
+277 
-284 PGIIMLGTDHGLVNF
+284 
-299 NTKNRSF
+299 
-306 EHVDNGTT
+306 
-314 NRNGRLNDKFIHSI
+314 
-328 LKDRDGGV
+328 
-336 WIGTYFGGI
+336 
-345 NYLSPLSS
+345 
-353 LFTLIE
+353 
-359 AGEGCGHII
+359 
-368 SKFCEDPEGNIWI
+368 
-381 GSDDGGL
+381 
-388 SLYNP
+388 
-393 RTGSY
+393 
-398 TPVAVDPRDRAL
+398 
-410 NIHALTI
+410 
-417 DGGWLWVGTYGDG
+417 
-430 LYRIDLRTRQMKHFT
+430 
-445 QAGTG
+445 
-450 LDNLDVYSVFRDSRG
+450 
-465 QLWIGTKMGICRYD
+465 
-479 DVSQTITCAFGLGHN
+479 
-494 SDVVDICE
+494 
-502 DARGHLWFASLGK
+502 
-515 GLIRYGFDDGRFAL
+515 
-529 CSHDSG
+529 
-535 GGLSDFVSCLAV
+535 
-547 EGDNLWIGTHGCG
+547 
-560 LCRYDIAADTLSREF
+560 
-575 DMLPYGNC
+575 
-583 AVFQIVQNG
+583 
-592 GELWLTT
+592 
-599 NRGLLKYSP
+599 
-608 GNGPQSIYKFTSDDG
+608 
-623 LLANIFNA
+623 
-631 NSGIKSS
+631 
-638 TGHIYIGCNNGINKF
+638 
-653 YPYDFTRRENS
+653 
-664 AKLSVVFP
+664 
-672 DFKLFN
+672 
-678 RSVPVDGRLLSNT
+678 DGRLLSNT

-902 GEHAASC
+902 GEHAASRA
-909 VPERVDVREVLRTVV
+909 PERVDVREVLRTVV

-976 VTLEGPG
+976 ITLEGPG

-1136 RSIAAVVSD
+1136 RGIAAVVSD

-1189 GGLPRPP
+1189 GA
-1196 DPGAYRHPGP
+1196 DAY
-1206 AAPEILENAL
+1206 LEKPLSVDYLDRQIRAL
-1216 PGHGRGRGE
+1216 IDIRGRLRLKFSKMPYLVMDGDAASPSGNRFMAQVNQYVMDNISNSNLSVE
-1225 PFGQPF
+1225 DIAAAVNVSRTLFFSRIKSLTGTTPNEFLRSTRLRVAAELLSKPNDLRVTEICYMVGFTSTSYFAKCFHAQFGMLPTEF
-1231 HGAGE
+1231 ME
-1236 PVCHG
+1236 K
-1241 QHLQFEPFGRGY
+1241 Y
-1253 RRSRE
+1253 RRE
-1258 CQPYALFR
+1258 
-1266 AHQVA
+1266 
-1271 DGHYAQRVSAFHA
+1271 
-1284 PQGGRRAAFQT
+1284 
-1295 QRPARHGDMLY
+1295 
-1306 GGLHFDLLFR
+1306 
-1316 QVLPCAVRDA
+1316 
-1326 AHRIHGEIPPGIG
+1326 
-1339 RLIPRSRRSST
+1339 
-1350 SRSRVVASSAATPAS
+1350 
-1365 RGSTRKQKAI
+1365 
-1375 STMPRSTVRPVASRP
+1375 
-1390 RSMLW
+1390 

>member
-1 MESRVKCAVCAVA
+1 M
-14 MCLVLRA
+14 
-21 GSGMEHKFRYY
+21 
-32 TDNSGLSSN
+32 
-41 TIQCLYQDDKGYVWV
+41 
-56 GTADGLDRFNSYDF
+56 
-70 TNYRSDYRRRN
+70 
-81 TLENNCIYSLCGE
+81 
-94 GFPNGDR
+94 
-101 IWVGTSDGVY
+101 
-111 IFDSKDESF
+111 
-120 VHLPILGSDGRE
+120 
-132 RRNLLVYSLAADVA
+132 
-146 GNMWIGTLGDGLYR
+146 
-160 YSLKSG
+160 
-166 TFEHYNA
+166 
-173 AKYPEAFSSDVIVKI
+173 
-188 LLDHDNNIWVAS
+188 
-200 GGGSLLS
+200 
-207 RYNPENNRFSTFRV
+207 
-221 EDTLTR
+221 
-227 EPISRI
+227 
-233 STMCQDSF
+233 
-241 GDIWI
+241 
-246 AGYACELYKF
+246 
-256 ELSRLT
+256 
-262 FTCNRPEDGEAYGRV
+262 
-277 RSMIEYA
+277 
-284 PGIIMLGTDHGLVNF
+284 
-299 NTKNRSF
+299 
-306 EHVDNGTT
+306 
-314 NRNGRLNDKFIHSI
+314 
-328 LKDRDGGV
+328 
-336 WIGTYFGGI
+336 
-345 NYLSPLSS
+345 
-353 LFTLIE
+353 
-359 AGEGCGHII
+359 
-368 SKFCEDPEGNIWI
+368 
-381 GSDDGGL
+381 
-388 SLYNP
+388 
-393 RTGSY
+393 
-398 TPVAVDPRDRAL
+398 
-410 NIHALTI
+410 
-417 DGGWLWVGTYGDG
+417 
-430 LYRIDLRTRQMKHFT
+430 
-445 QAGTG
+445 
-450 LDNLDVYSVFRDSRG
+450 
-465 QLWIGTKMGICRYD
+465 
-479 DVSQTITCAFGLGHN
+479 
-494 SDVVDICE
+494 
-502 DARGHLWFASLGK
+502 
-515 GLIRYGFDDGRFAL
+515 
-529 CSHDSG
+529 
-535 GGLSDFVSCLAV
+535 
-547 EGDNLWIGTHGCG
+547 
-560 LCRYDIAADTLSREF
+560 
-575 DMLPYGNC
+575 
-583 AVFQIVQNG
+583 
-592 GELWLTT
+592 
-599 NRGLLKYSP
+599 
-608 GNGPQSIYKFTSDDG
+608 
-623 LLANIFNA
+623 
-631 NSGIKSS
+631 
-638 TGHIYIGCNNGINKF
+638 
-653 YPYDFTRRENS
+653 
-664 AKLSVVFP
+664 
-672 DFKLFN
+672 
-678 RSVPVDGRLLSNT
+678 
-691 IDCQRSVRLRG
+691 
-702 RKMSFSLD
+702 
-710 FIALNFSSPLR
+710 
-721 TVYRYRLENFDDKWI
+721 
-736 TTGLDEGAGV
+736 

-935 IAVHLGLPGE
+935 VAVHLGLPGE
-945 ALTAEMCC
+945 AVTAEMCC

-1117 SYTIHCATNG
+1117 SYTIHCATDG

-1189 GGLPRPP
+1189 GA
-1196 DPGAYRHPGP
+1196 DAY
-1206 AAPEILENAL
+1206 LEKPLSVDYLDCQIRAL
-1216 PGHGRGRGE
+1216 IGIRGRLRLKFSKMPYLVMDGDAASPSGNRFMAQVNQYVMDNISNSNLSVE
-1225 PFGQPF
+1225 DIAAAVNVSRTLFFSRIKSLTGTTPNEFLRSTRLRVAAELLSKPNDLRVTEICYMVGFTSTSYFAKCFHAQFGMLPTEF
-1231 HGAGE
+1231 ME
-1236 PVCHG
+1236 K
-1241 QHLQFEPFGRGY
+1241 Y
-1253 RRSRE
+1253 RRE
-1258 CQPYALFR
+1258 
-1266 AHQVA
+1266 
-1271 DGHYAQRVSAFHA
+1271 
-1284 PQGGRRAAFQT
+1284 
-1295 QRPARHGDMLY
+1295 
-1306 GGLHFDLLFR
+1306 
-1316 QVLPCAVRDA
+1316 
-1326 AHRIHGEIPPGIG
+1326 
-1339 RLIPRSRRSST
+1339 
-1350 SRSRVVASSAATPAS
+1350 
-1365 RGSTRKQKAI
+1365 
-1375 STMPRSTVRPVASRP
+1375 
-1390 RSMLW
+1390 

>member
-1 MESRVKCAVCAVA
+1 MELRVKCAVCAVA

-120 VHLPILGSDGRE
+120 VHLPILGSDDRE

-277 RSMIEYA
+277 RSMIEYT

-1060 PLGAPRPVPGSDGD
+1060 PLGAPRPVPGTDGD

-1117 SYTIHCATNG
+1117 SYTIHCATDG

-1161 NDPALDHLPVVLVSV
+1161 NDPALDHFPVVLVSV

-1189 GGLPRPP
+1189 GA
-1196 DPGAYRHPGP
+1196 DAY
-1206 AAPEILENAL
+1206 LEKPLSVDYLDCQIRAL
-1216 PGHGRGRGE
+1216 IGIRGRLRLKFSKMPYLVMDGDAASPSGNRFMAQVNQYVMDNISNSNLSVE
-1225 PFGQPF
+1225 DIAAAVNVSRTLFFSRIKSLTGTTPNEFLRSTRLRVAAELLSKSNDLRVTEICYMVGFTSTSYFAKCFHAQFGMLPTEF
-1231 HGAGE
+1231 ME
-1236 PVCHG
+1236 K
-1241 QHLQFEPFGRGY
+1241 Y
-1253 RRSRE
+1253 RRE
-1258 CQPYALFR
+1258 
-1266 AHQVA
+1266 
-1271 DGHYAQRVSAFHA
+1271 
-1284 PQGGRRAAFQT
+1284 
-1295 QRPARHGDMLY
+1295 
-1306 GGLHFDLLFR
+1306 
-1316 QVLPCAVRDA
+1316 
-1326 AHRIHGEIPPGIG
+1326 
-1339 RLIPRSRRSST
+1339 
-1350 SRSRVVASSAATPAS
+1350 
-1365 RGSTRKQKAI
+1365 
-1375 STMPRSTVRPVASRP
+1375 
-1390 RSMLW
+1390 

>member
-1 MESRVKCAVCAVA
+1 MESRVKCAVCAVV

-21 GSGMEHKFRYY
+21 GNGMEHKFRYY

-188 LLDHDNNIWVAS
+188 VLDHDNNIWVAS

-277 RSMIEYA
+277 RSMIEYT

-393 RTGSY
+393 RTASY

-479 DVSQTITCAFGLGHN
+479 DVSQTITCEFGLGHN

-902 GEHAASC
+902 GEHAASRA
-909 VPERVDVREVLRTVV
+909 PERVDVREVLRTVV

-1060 PLGAPRPVPGSDGD
+1060 PLGAPRPVPGTDGD
-1074 SGVPAGQPAVAAVQ
+1074 SGVPAGQAAVQ

-1117 SYTIHCATNG
+1117 SYTIHCATDG

-1189 GGLPRPP
+1189 GA
-1196 DPGAYRHPGP
+1196 DAY
-1206 AAPEILENAL
+1206 LEKPLSVDYLDCQIRAL
-1216 PGHGRGRGE
+1216 IGIRGRLRLKFSKMPYLVMDGDAASPSGNRFMAQVNQYVMDNISNSNLSVE
-1225 PFGQPF
+1225 DIAAAVNVSRTLFFSRIKSLTGTTPNEFLRSTRLRVAAELLSKSNDLRVTEICYMVGFTSTSYFAKCFHAQFGMLPTEF
-1231 HGAGE
+1231 ME
-1236 PVCHG
+1236 K
-1241 QHLQFEPFGRGY
+1241 Y
-1253 RRSRE
+1253 RRE
-1258 CQPYALFR
+1258 
-1266 AHQVA
+1266 
-1271 DGHYAQRVSAFHA
+1271 
-1284 PQGGRRAAFQT
+1284 
-1295 QRPARHGDMLY
+1295 
-1306 GGLHFDLLFR
+1306 
-1316 QVLPCAVRDA
+1316 
-1326 AHRIHGEIPPGIG
+1326 
-1339 RLIPRSRRSST
+1339 
-1350 SRSRVVASSAATPAS
+1350 
-1365 RGSTRKQKAI
+1365 
-1375 STMPRSTVRPVASRP
+1375 
-1390 RSMLW
+1390 